1 MEGLLLN
8 AVKKGFSLLELF
20 IAIIVVALLAALT
33 IPLFIKN
40 MEKSKTGEVIVN
52 LNLIRMAE
60 KDYFIDNVIFTATIG
75 NLNIEDPNNTTNKYF
90 SYAILS
96 ADAADFTARATRN
109 AGPYSGDYYEISK
122 DGAINCAN
130 GHFQL

>member
-1 MEGLLLN
+1 M
-8 AVKKGFSLLELF
+8 KKGFSLLELC
-20 IAIIVVALLAALT
+20 IAVIVVALLAALAM
-33 IPLFIKN
+33 PLFVKN
-40 MEKSKTGEVIVN
+40 MEKSKTGEVIAN

-60 KDYFIDNVIFTATIG
+60 KDYFIEKAVFTTTIG
-75 NLNIEDPNNTTNKYF
+75 SLSVEDPNNITNKYF
-90 SYAILS
+90 SYTIPS
-96 ADAADFTARATRN
+96 ANATDFTARATRN

>member
-1 MEGLLLN
+1 M
-8 AVKKGFSLLELF
+8 KKGFSLLELF
-20 IAIIVVALLAALT
+20 IAIIVVALLAALA

-40 MEKSKTGEVIVN
+40 IEKSKTGEVIAN

-60 KDYFIDNVIFTATIG
+60 KDYFIEHAAFTTTIG
-75 NLNIEDPNNTTNKYF
+75 SLSVEDPNNITNKYF
-90 SYAILS
+90 NYTIPS
-96 ADAADFTARATRN
+96 ASASNFTARAARN